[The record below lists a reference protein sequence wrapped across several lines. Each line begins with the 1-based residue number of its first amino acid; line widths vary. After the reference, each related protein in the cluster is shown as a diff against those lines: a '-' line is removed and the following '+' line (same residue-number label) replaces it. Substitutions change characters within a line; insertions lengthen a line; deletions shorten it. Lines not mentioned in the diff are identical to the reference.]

1 MLYLNQNFY
10 HKNTK
15 KVADIK
21 KLKMGKMLA
30 ELFFKYISNHHITEN
45 MFLESKRCLGLARVP
60 HSLFSF
66 SFLLAILY
74 LLQKLFAQILIFL
87 SFWHCYIK
95 ARRNF
100 VGKSQLIKYFTQ
112 PYVDLLLCINGH
124 PIFQLSGLTMYTH
137 VRCEEIQRFLR
148 NLAHC
153 VIG

>member
-30 ELFFKYISNHHITEN
+30 ELFFKYRSNHPITEN

-66 SFLLAILY
+66 AFLLAILY
-74 LLQKLFAQILIFL
+74 LLQKLFAQIVIFL

-95 ARRNF
+95 GRKNF

-112 PYVDLLLCINGH
+112 PYVDLLLCMNGL
-124 PIFQLSGLTMYTH
+124 PLFPLSGLIMDTH
-137 VRCEEIQRFLR
+137 MRCEGVQRLLR
-148 NLAHC
+148 DLAHC